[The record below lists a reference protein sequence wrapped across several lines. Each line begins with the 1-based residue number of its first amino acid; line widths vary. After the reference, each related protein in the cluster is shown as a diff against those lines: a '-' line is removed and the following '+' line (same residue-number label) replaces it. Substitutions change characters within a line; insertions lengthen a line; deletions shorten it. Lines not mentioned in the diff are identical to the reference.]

1 MKAFKLGFI
10 LLCVGAAVSGCAAR
24 ETHRIRVV
32 PRFVPE
38 VISGGPAELGASTA
52 AVAPTVS
59 PTFSAKGVWL
69 YRLVETPTQ
78 GGGTSVTS
86 LEMIFCPPIENDLS
100 KCRVGR
106 VWSADIHPMGTT
118 AQ

>member
-78 GGGTSVTS
+78 GGGIDFGWVT
-86 LEMIFCPPIENDLS
+86 LGLGVQPGGQVDDGFANIL
-100 KCRVGR
+100 
-106 VWSADIHPMGTT
+106 MGGF
-118 AQ
+118 